1 MSEITKEELLA
12 MIEVQTKSATSMEN
26 IANSLKQVS
35 EQNKEFVKAQQDLVK
50 ASIEEREKC
59 TANICLVLKTGLDL
73 SSKEVETS
81 RTVID
86 KIKEDTFWVK
96 VIFGSIAF
104 IVAIVSGI
112 MAFSHHL
119 ATMAGK

>member
-59 TANICLVLKTGLDL
+59 TANICLVLKTGLAL